1 MICKLKFSLSSQP
14 WYTSDYYE
22 LIDKTGIWIKN
33 NNSYDYNYSF
43 RNLKT
48 GEVEHFFSNH
58 MDDVTNLNETKRY
71 LRDLKIN
78 NLLKNG

>member
-48 GEVEHFFSNH
+48 GEN
-58 MDDVTNLNETKRY
+58 K
-71 LRDLKIN
+71 
-78 NLLKNG
+78 